1 MAGVR
6 GDLPRIRLLPA
17 PREGPKDPDRDVGP
31 SFVRCSVVAIPSRIR
46 RRFDPDAAGGGKV
59 RLSSRRTPNESIEAT
74 GAGDGGLPLGW
85 HVFVGRRP
93 VPARGSRTGR
103 PVGVDKPQPDLIR
116 RAGPT
121 ARYSIPLGIRPQYLA
136 AQLGYQ
142 RQT

>member
-31 SFVRCSVVAIPSRIR
+31 SFVRCSVVAIPSSLR

-74 GAGDGGLPLGW
+74 GAGDGTRTRYLNLGK
-85 HVFVGRRP
+85 VALCQVSY
-93 VPARGSRTGR
+93 SRTGSLR
-103 PVGVDKPQPDLIR
+103 V
-116 RAGPT
+116 
-121 ARYSIPLGIRPQYLA
+121 
-136 AQLGYQ
+136 
-142 RQT
+142 